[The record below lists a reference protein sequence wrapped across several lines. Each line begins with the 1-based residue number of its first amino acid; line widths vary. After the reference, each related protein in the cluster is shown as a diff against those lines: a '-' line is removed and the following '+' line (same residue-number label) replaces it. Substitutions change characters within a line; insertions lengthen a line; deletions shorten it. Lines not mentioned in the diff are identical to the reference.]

1 MDKKWWASK
10 TLWVNVVAG
19 ASAFAGIFNIEGLDP
34 ETQTALVG
42 GIMAV
47 ANIVLRITTKG
58 ALTK

>member
-10 TLWVNVVAG
+10 TIWTNVVAC
-19 ASAFAGIFNIEGLDP
+19 AAALAGVLNFDGLDA

-47 ANIVLRITTKG
+47 ANIALRITTKG